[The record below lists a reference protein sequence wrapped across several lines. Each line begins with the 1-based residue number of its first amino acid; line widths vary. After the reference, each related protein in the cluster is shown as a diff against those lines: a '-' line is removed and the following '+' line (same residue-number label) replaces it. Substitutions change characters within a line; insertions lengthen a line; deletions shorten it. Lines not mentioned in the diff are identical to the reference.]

1 MKNKKGVVQAGVV
14 VVIIAILGLTA
25 VGAGYMVYK
34 KNVPSVEVGSDGV
47 EVNADGVKVKTGAN
61 GVNVDMDGVNV
72 DTTDGVN
79 VDTDGVSVDINGG
92 GVNVQ
97 TKGSATATEGG
108 ASIPDVNSV
117 LIFDASGSMAAKVG
131 GTPLIQLA
139 KNAVADYVGSLEG
152 DVNLSVVA
160 YGHKGNNTQ
169 AGKQE
174 SCNGIEEIYY
184 MGPVNASVV
193 TSKVNALNPNGWTPI
208 ANSLQ
213 RAADILQKSGE
224 ANKKHIF
231 LLSDGEETCG
241 GDPVALACKLK
252 ESGIVVDVAGL
263 NVTGAVAKQLEAI
276 SQCGGG
282 EYFSVNNASDFSVVI
297 DGMGVKVNTGDV
309 FVDVSGDGTKVNT
322 GNLDVDATSSGTK
335 VDAGN
340 VKVDTTTGGMPKVKV
355 PSGTS
360 IPSY

>member
-14 VVIIAILGLTA
+14 IIIIAILGLTA

-34 KNVPSVEVGSDGV
+34 KNVPSVEIDSDGV

-61 GVNVDMDGVNV
+61 GVNVDTTGGVS
-72 DTTDGVN
+72 

-97 TKGSATATEGG
+97 TNGSTTTEGG
-108 ASIPDVNSV
+108 ASIPDVNTV

-208 ANSLQ
+208 ASSLQ

-263 NVTGAVAKQLEAI
+263 NVTGAVAKQLESI

-340 VKVDTTTGGMPKVKV
+340 VKVDTTTGGMPKVTV
-355 PSGTS
+355 PSGVS